1 MAVQVQ
7 SPAVLAK
14 PRTDFRHEIVV
25 IGGGNAG
32 ISVAA
37 RLCRALHAPDIAII
51 EPSDKHYYQPLWTL
65 VGGGVFPKEQT
76 EHDEASVIPPGATW
90 IRDSVAEIHPEENFL
105 LTEDGKKVTYEYLVV
120 APGIQIDWGKIKG
133 LTESLGKD
141 GVCSNYSYEYV
152 DKTWEFIRS
161 FKGGNAIFTQP
172 STPIKCGGAPQ
183 KIAYLADD
191 YFRKSGVR
199 DGSNVIFATAG
210 ASIFAVKRY
219 ADSLTRVAAR
229 KGIDVRFRH
238 ELVEVRSGSKEA
250 VFQNLDTGE
259 TVVLP
264 YEMIHVTPPM
274 SAPDFIKKSPLAN
287 DAGWVDVDK
296 NTLQHVRFPNVF
308 SLGDASALPTSK
320 TGAAVRKQ
328 APALVKNLLAFRG
341 GKPLAGRYDGYTA
354 CPLVTGYGRLIMA
367 EFDYDLTPRE
377 TFPFDQSKERR
388 SMYMLKAYG
397 LPAMY
402 WHGIMTGRV

>member
-7 SPAVLAK
+7 SSTILAK
-14 PRTDFRHEIVV
+14 PATDFHHEVV
-25 IGGGNAG
+25 IIGGGNAG
-32 ISVAA
+32 ISVAT
-37 RLCRALHAPDIAII
+37 RLCRAPGSPDVAII
-51 EPSDKHYYQPLWTL
+51 EPSSKHYYQPLWTL
-65 VGGGVFPKEQT
+65 VGGGVFPKEQS
-76 EHDEASVIPPGATW
+76 EHDEASLIPAKATW
-90 IRDSVAEIHPEENFL
+90 VHDFVAEVHPDENL
-105 LTEDGKKVTYEYLVV
+105 VVTGEGKRVSYDFLVV

-152 DKTWEFIRS
+152 DNTWEFIRS

-191 YFRKSGVR
+191 HFRKSGVR
-199 DGSNVIFATAG
+199 DRSNVTFATAG
-210 ASIFAVKRY
+210 ATIFGVKKY
-219 ADSLTRVAAR
+219 AAALEKVAAR

-238 ELVEVRSGSKEA
+238 ELTEIRSASKEA
-250 VFQNLDTGE
+250 VFQNLDTKE

-264 YEMIHVTPPM
+264 YDMIHVTPPM
-274 SAPDFIKKSPLAN
+274 SAPDFIKKSLLAN
-287 DAGWVDVDK
+287 EAGWVDVDK

-308 SLGDASALPTSK
+308 SLGDASSLPTSK
-320 TGAAVRKQ
+320 TGAAIRKQ
-328 APALVKNLLAFRG
+328 APTLVDNLLSLKRG
-341 GKPLAGRYDGYTA
+341 RPLARQYDGYTA
-354 CPLVTGYGRLIMA
+354 CPLVTGYGRLILA
-367 EFDYDLTPRE
+367 EFDYTSTPRE
-377 TFPFDQSKERR
+377 TFPFDQSKERY
-388 SMYMLKAYG
+388 SMYLLKAYG